1 MKKKIYVIPANKYV
15 ELKAQHHLL
24 EGSMPYGKTTTA
36 TSGNLS
42 REDEDLWDE

>member
-1 MKKKIYVIPANKYV
+1 MEKKKYMIPATEVV
-15 ELKAQHHLL
+15 EIKSKQQVLA
-24 EGSMPYGKTTTA
+24 GSMPYGGKTEL

>member
-1 MKKKIYVIPANKYV
+1 MKKKIYMIPATEVIAVKIGQQV
-15 ELKAQHHLL
+15 LA
-24 EGSMPYGKTTTA
+24 GSMPYGGTTNE

>member
-1 MKKKIYVIPANKYV
+1 MIPATEVV
-15 ELKAQHHLL
+15 EIKIQHHVL

-42 REDEDLWDE
+42 REDDDLWDE

>member
-1 MKKKIYVIPANKYV
+1 MKKKIYIIPATEVVKV
-15 ELKAQHHLL
+15 AIQQQVLA
-24 EGSMPYGKTTTA
+24 GSMPYGGTTNE